1 MQRSL
6 QLSVRLLRRQQC
18 QRRLFS
24 SQVQLSP
31 RPSHDEPVASS
42 SKAKSVDASDII
54 RENQSTS
61 EAKPKGKRKLAVDNL
76 GTNQRSRLEQNNVD
90 TYLASL
96 RVGGIEPTL
105 EDLERLRPKKRP
117 PSHSSKY
124 PEAYNELMDRLCRTF
139 SKDQL
144 REFGEQLEF
153 DEIWTRS
160 NRRKVEYAE
169 TILEKAWGWDNLKEI
184 ERRKRDMSEVLVK
197 CAC

>member
-1 MQRSL
+1 MR
-6 QLSVRLLRRQQC
+6 
-18 QRRLFS
+18 
-24 SQVQLSP
+24 
-31 RPSHDEPVASS
+31 
-42 SKAKSVDASDII
+42 I
-54 RENQSTS
+54 REKQSTS